1 MRYNATHPSLV
12 TAKLY
17 VHIRGKF
24 TMNSTG
30 IVRKIDLL
38 GRIVVPRETRQKLYI
53 ESGDPIEFFYDDD
66 RIYLKKYTRGCLFCN
81 SMENIRNYKGQYICE
96 SCIKELIEKAEKR
109 RKGKQREM

>member
-1 MRYNATHPSLV
+1 
-12 TAKLY
+12 
-17 VHIRGKF
+17 
-24 TMNSTG
+24 MNSTG

-81 SMENIRNYKGQYICE
+81 SMEDIKNYKGQYICGN
-96 SCIKELIEKAEKR
+96 CIKELLEKTTPQGNDK
-109 RKGKQREM
+109 